1 MEKANE
7 AVDFSTGEGKGHGFV
22 RFPATIKPSYDRGI
36 AELAGIGRRVG
47 VR

>member
-22 RFPATIKPSYDRGI
+22 RSLNDK
-36 AELAGIGRRVG
+36 AEL
-47 VR
+47 